1 MGQLPKSKIEQLKRE
16 KREAKAA
23 KKRKVATREKIVRF
37 LIVCEGERTEPNYF
51 RELVKDR
58 YSEVRSEDIVGE
70 GRSTCALVK
79 KAEEIKDRLERQRQ
93 LKFDRVWV
101 VFDKD
106 DFNDFNEAI
115 ALAEKKGF
123 MAAWSNEAFELWYLL
138 HFVYLDAAIPRA
150 DYITK
155 LENEIRKI
163 ERYANYNYRKNDS
176 GIYSLL
182 QKIGD
187 EPRAKQRA
195 AKLRTMFN
203 ERKDYKSHKP
213 CTQVDI
219 LVDEL
224 EHSENL
230 LNSIISDDCQSR
242 K

>member
-23 KKRKVATREKIVRF
+23 KKRKVATRDKIVRF

-51 RELVKDR
+51 KGLVKDK

-79 KAEEIKDRLERQRQ
+79 KTEEIKDRLEHQRQ

-115 ALAEKKGF
+115 ALAERKGF
-123 MAAWSNEAFELWYLL
+123 MAGWSNEAFELWYLL
-138 HFVYLDAAIPRA
+138 HFVYLDSAISRA

-163 ERYANYNYRKNDS
+163 DGYGDFSYKKNDPD
-176 GIYSLL
+176 IYGML
-182 QKIGD
+182 QKIGN
-187 EPRAKQRA
+187 EPQAKLRA
-195 AKLRTMFN
+195 AKLRAMFDN
-203 ERKDYKSHKP
+203 TQDYKSHKP
-213 CTQVDI
+213 CTCVDL
-219 LVDEL
+219 LVEEL
-224 EHSENL
+224 EHPENL
-230 LNSIISDDCQSR
+230 LNGN
-242 K
+242 

>member
-79 KAEEIKDRLERQRQ
+79 KAEEIRDRLEHQRQ

-115 ALAEKKGF
+115 ALAEKNGF

-138 HFVYLDAAIPRA
+138 HFVYLDAAISRA
-150 DYITK
+150 DYIKK
-155 LENEIRKI
+155 LENEIRRI
-163 ERYANYNYRKNDS
+163 DGYANYNYKKNDV

-182 QKIGD
+182 QRIGD
-187 EPRAKQRA
+187 EPQAKQRA
-195 AKLRTMFN
+195 AKLQAMFDDT
-203 ERKDYKSHKP
+203 KDYKNHKP
-213 CTQVDI
+213 CTCVDV
-219 LVDEL
+219 LVNEL
-224 EHSENL
+224 EHPDNL
-230 LNSIISDDCQSR
+230 LNGI
-242 K
+242 

>member
-51 RELVKDR
+51 RELVKDK
-58 YSEVRSEDIVGE
+58 YSEVRSEDIIGE

-79 KAEEIKDRLERQRQ
+79 KTEEVKERLEHQRQ

-138 HFVYLDAAIPRA
+138 HFVYLDAAISRA
-150 DYITK
+150 DYIKK

-163 ERYANYNYRKNDS
+163 KGYGDYAYKKNDV

-187 EPRAKQRA
+187 EPQAKLRA
-195 AKLRTMFN
+195 AKLRSMFYDT
-203 ERKDYKSHKP
+203 KDYKSHKP
-213 CTQVDI
+213 CTRIDV

-224 EHSENL
+224 ESPDNL
-230 LNSIISDDCQSR
+230 LKGI
-242 K
+242 

>member
-51 RELVKDR
+51 RELVKDK
-58 YSEVRSEDIVGE
+58 YSEVRSEDIIGE

-79 KAEEIKDRLERQRQ
+79 KTEEVKERLEHQRQ
-93 LKFDRVWV
+93 LKFDRVGV

-115 ALAEKKGF
+115 ALAEKNGF

-138 HFVYLDAAIPRA
+138 HFVYLDAAISRA
-150 DYITK
+150 DYIKK

-163 ERYANYNYRKNDS
+163 KGYGDYAYKKNDV

-187 EPRAKQRA
+187 EPQAKLRA
-195 AKLRTMFN
+195 AKLRSMFYDT
-203 ERKDYKSHKP
+203 KDYKSHKP
-213 CTQVDI
+213 CTRIDV

-224 EHSENL
+224 ESPDNL
-230 LNSIISDDCQSR
+230 LKGI
-242 K
+242 

>member
-1 MGQLPKSKIEQLKRE
+1 MGQLPKSIIEQLKRE

-23 KKRKVATREKIVRF
+23 KKRKVATRERIVRF

-79 KAEEIKDRLERQRQ
+79 KTEEIKERIEHQRQ

-138 HFVYLDAAIPRA
+138 HFVYLDAAISRA
-150 DYITK
+150 DYIKK
-155 LENEIRKI
+155 LENEIRRI
-163 ERYANYNYRKNDS
+163 DGFAAYNYKKNDA

-182 QKIGD
+182 QRIGD
-187 EPRAKQRA
+187 EPQAKQRA
-195 AKLRTMFN
+195 AKLRAMFDDT
-203 ERKDYKSHKP
+203 KDYKSHKP
-213 CTQVDI
+213 CTCVDV

-224 EHSENL
+224 EHPDNL
-230 LNSIISDDCQSR
+230 LNDI
-242 K
+242 

>member
-79 KAEEIKDRLERQRQ
+79 KAEEIRDLLEHQRQ

-115 ALAEKKGF
+115 TLAEKKGY

-138 HFVYLDAAIPRA
+138 HFVYLDAAISRA
-150 DYITK
+150 DYIKK
-155 LENEIRKI
+155 LENEIRRI
-163 ERYANYNYRKNDS
+163 DGYANYNYKKNDV

-182 QKIGD
+182 QRIGD
-187 EPRAKQRA
+187 EPQAKQRA
-195 AKLRTMFN
+195 AKLRAMFDDT
-203 ERKDYKSHKP
+203 KDYKNHKP
-213 CTQVDI
+213 CTCVDV

-224 EHSENL
+224 EHPDNL
-230 LNSIISDDCQSR
+230 LSGF
-242 K
+242 